1 LCLCHRNRIK
11 RENMP
16 RLRNGELSQTK
27 RAIRDR
33 ELSAANRAANREVIM
48 SSEPLGIRGE
58 KREPIPGPE
67 TEDWDDEQTYICLN
81 CQAPIRYGSHKCG
94 VCEEQLNWEGL

>member
-1 LCLCHRNRIK
+1 
-11 RENMP
+11 MP

-48 SSEPLGIRGE
+48 SSEPLGIKA
-58 KREPIPGPE
+58 KRERPPE
-67 TEDWDDEQTYICLN
+67 PEDQGQDDAQTYVCLN
-81 CQAPIRYGSHKCG
+81 CQAPITYGSTKCE
-94 VCEEQLNWEGL
+94 VCEEELNWEGL

>member
-1 LCLCHRNRIK
+1 
-11 RENMP
+11 MP

-48 SSEPLGIRGE
+48 SSEPLGIRG
-58 KREPIPGPE
+58 KRDPIPGPE
-67 TEDWDDEQTYICLN
+67 FEDWDDEQTYICLN
-81 CQAPIRYGSHKCG
+81 CQAPIRHGSPKCG
-94 VCEEQLNWEGL
+94 VCEEELNWEGL

>member
-1 LCLCHRNRIK
+1 
-11 RENMP
+11 MP

-48 SSEPLGIRGE
+48 SSEPLGIKA
-58 KREPIPGPE
+58 KRERPPE
-67 TEDWDDEQTYICLN
+67 PADQDDAQTYICLN
-81 CQAPIRYGSHKCG
+81 CQAPIVYGSESCA
-94 VCEEQLNWEGL
+94 VCEEKLNWEGL

>member
-1 LCLCHRNRIK
+1 
-11 RENMP
+11 MP

-33 ELSAANRAANREVIM
+33 ELSAGNRAANREVIM
-48 SSEPLGIRGE
+48 SSEPLGIKA
-58 KREPIPGPE
+58 KRERPPE
-67 TEDWDDEQTYICLN
+67 PEDQDQDQDEAQTYICLN
-81 CQAPIRYGSHKCG
+81 CQAPISHGSPKCG